1 MLIMAKK
8 RDYWNRKA
16 IFETGADYMLVFGQ
30 NCAGKSYQGKLEC
43 IERWKKGERFFFLRR
58 WQSDIN
64 QNIATEYFDDMPISD
79 LTGGKWDDIVAR
91 SGNYYFTRT
100 DDDGNKETSDIVGY
114 YGDLNEWQRYK
125 GRVFLNCTFILFEE
139 YITDGI
145 YLDDEPLKLFR
156 LRTTI
161 FRDKRGQV
169 LMLGNSISR
178 IVPYHIE
185 WSLNNIPKMHQGT
198 IELYH
203 MQDMDDAGKEVLIA
217 VEYGGH
223 IKGTGQGFFGQN
235 AKTIVS
241 GEWDVK
247 NYPRLPK
254 DHIDYEKVYE
264 LQLEYQ
270 TFSFMLELLVD
281 PDEGTKILFVY
292 PKTTDRKIERKIT
305 DKFSTDMFTSRYFRD
320 NRPENYMQECIS
332 TDLVCYSDNLTATD
346 FLGVIAQMEL

>member
-1 MLIMAKK
+1 MARK

-43 IERWKKGERFFFLRR
+43 IERWKAGERFYFLRR

-64 QNIATEYFDDMPISD
+64 QNIATSYFDDMPISQ
-79 LTGGKWDDIVAR
+79 LTNGEWDDIEAR
-91 SGNYYFTRT
+91 SGEYYFTRVNSE
-100 DDDGNKETSDIVGY
+100 GLKERSDCIGY

-125 GRVFLNCTFILFEE
+125 SRVFINCTFILFEE
-139 YITDGI
+139 YITDGV
-145 YLDDEPLKLFR
+145 YLDDEPEKLFR

-161 FRDKRGQV
+161 FRDKPGKV

-178 IVPYHIE
+178 IVPYHTE
-185 WSLNNIPKMHQGT
+185 WSLTNIPKMEQGT

-203 MQDMDDAGKEVLIA
+203 MVDMDDENKEVLIA
-217 VEYGGH
+217 VEFGGKL
-223 IKGTGQGFFGQN
+223 KGTGSGFFGES

-264 LQLEYQ
+264 MVIEFQ
-270 TFSFMLELLVD
+270 TFKFMLELLVD
-281 PDEGTKILFVY
+281 PEEGTKVVFVY
-292 PKTTDRKIERKIT
+292 PKTTDRKIERVIT
-305 DKFSTDMFTSRYFRD
+305 ERFSTDMYVSRYFRD
-320 NRPENYMQECIS
+320 NRPEQYIQECIA
-332 TDLVCYSDNLTATD
+332 TERICYSDNLTATD
-346 FLGVIAQMEL
+346 FNGVLAQMDL

>member
-1 MLIMAKK
+1 MPKK

-43 IERWKKGERFFFLRR
+43 IERWKAGERFFFLRR

-64 QNIATEYFDDMPISD
+64 QNIATEYFDDMPISE
-79 LTGGKWDDIVAR
+79 LTNGEWEDIVAR

-100 DDDGNKETSDIVGY
+100 NEEGEIEKSDVIGY

-125 GRVFLNCTFILFEE
+125 SRVFLNCTFILYEE
-139 YITDGI
+139 YITDGV
-145 YLDDEPLKLFR
+145 YLDDEPLLLFR

-161 FRDKRGQV
+161 FRDHPGRV
-169 LMLGNSISR
+169 LMLGNSVSR
-178 IVPYHIE
+178 IVPYHVE
-185 WSLNNIPKMHQGT
+185 WSLNNIPKMKQGT
-198 IELYH
+198 IDLYH
-203 MQDMDDAGKEVLIA
+203 MKDMENQGKDVLIA
-217 VEYGGH
+217 VEFGGH

-254 DHIDYEKVYE
+254 DHIDYELLYDLVI
-264 LQLEYQ
+264 EYQ
-270 TFSFMLELLVD
+270 NFGFVVELLFD
-281 PDEGTKILFVY
+281 DEDGTRLVYVY
-292 PKTTDRKIERKIT
+292 PRKANGHKIDRKIT
-305 DKFSTDMFTSRYFRD
+305 DKFSTDIFTSRYFKD
-320 NRPENYMQECIS
+320 NIPEGYIQECLA
-332 TDLVCYSDNLTATD
+332 TERVCYSDNLTATD
-346 FLGVIAQMEL
+346 FNGILEQMDL

>member
-1 MLIMAKK
+1 MARK

-43 IERWKKGERFFFLRR
+43 IERWKNGERFYFLRR

-64 QNIATEYFDDMPISD
+64 QNIATSYFDDMPISQ
-79 LTGGKWDDIVAR
+79 LTNGEWDDVEAR
-91 SGNYYFTRT
+91 SGEYYFTRLNSE
-100 DDDGNKETSDIVGY
+100 GIKERSDCIGY

-125 GRVFLNCTFILFEE
+125 SRVFINCTFILFEE

-145 YLDDEPLKLFR
+145 YLDDEPEKLFR

-161 FRDKRGQV
+161 FRDKPGKV

-178 IVPYHIE
+178 IVPYHTE
-185 WSLNNIPKMHQGT
+185 WSLDGIPKMQQGT

-203 MQDMDDAGKEVLIA
+203 MTDMDDENKEVLIA
-217 VEYGGH
+217 VEFGGKL
-223 IKGTGQGFFGQN
+223 KGTGSGFFGES

-264 LQLEYQ
+264 MVIEYQ
-270 TFSFMLELLVD
+270 SFKFVLELLVD
-281 PDEGTKILFVY
+281 PEEGTKVVFVY
-292 PKTTDRKIERKIT
+292 PKTTDRKIERVIT
-305 DKFSTDMFTSRYFRD
+305 ERFSTDMYTSRYFRD
-320 NRPENYMQECIS
+320 NRPEQYIQECIGS
-332 TDLVCYSDNLTATD
+332 ERICYSDNLTATD
-346 FLGVIAQMEL
+346 FNGVLAQMDL